1 MIININDQQKETT
14 TFRKNLG
21 DPHSGGMPKRTFYY
35 NISLDI
41 LIPYFFGVKKFRERK
56 LDLLIAIR
64 LLKSKVNAVLS
75 AFTKDS

>member
-1 MIININDQQKETT
+1 MVQ
-14 TFRKNLG
+14 F
-21 DPHSGGMPKRTFYY
+21 DPLILFTLLLSTIFVLIFYY

-56 LDLLIAIR
+56 LDSLIVIR

-75 AFTKDS
+75 AFTKGS

>member
-1 MIININDQQKETT
+1 
-14 TFRKNLG
+14 
-21 DPHSGGMPKRTFYY
+21 MPKRTFYY

-64 LLKSKVNAVLS
+64 LLKLKVNAVLS
-75 AFTKDS
+75 AFTKGS